1 MRESLHDQFLNLT
14 QTFIEF
20 LPNLF
25 GGILLLLIGWFLG
38 WLVKRMLIQLSAIM
52 RLERFLLF
60 PRWRENLAKGDVRR
74 GVYHFIGNFGFAVIF
89 LIFLDHAFIVW
100 KLTLLS
106 DLLSKGIF
114 YLPKI
119 IVALFIFGIGWFLAM
134 WTAKSVMRAMIREHI
149 PRSSLISRFV
159 RGVLMLF
166 FAAMALVIL
175 DVAKEIVIIGFAVI
189 ILTLGAIAV
198 VLVAKGGKRF
208 IRRIEK
214 SWEEETAQDEKK
226 INKENQT
233 TKEG

>member
-14 QTFIEF
+14 DSFIEF
-20 LPNLF
+20 LPNLL

-38 WLVKRMLIQLSAIM
+38 WLVKRMLIQLSAIL

-60 PRWRENLAKGDVRR
+60 PRWREDLAKGDVRR
-74 GVYHFIGNFGFAVIF
+74 GVYHFIGNFGFVVIF
-89 LIFLDHAFIVW
+89 LIFLDHALIVW
-100 KLTLLS
+100 KLTILS

-119 IVALFIFGIGWFLAM
+119 IVALFIFGIGWLLAM
-134 WTAKSVMRAMIREHI
+134 WAARSVMRAMIRERI

-166 FAAMALVIL
+166 FSAMALVIL
-175 DVAKEIVIIGFAVI
+175 EVAKEVVIIGFAAI

-198 VLVAKGGKRF
+198 VLVAQGGKRF

-214 SWEEETAQDEKK
+214 SWEEEKDGGKRKDQ
-226 INKENQT
+226 
-233 TKEG
+233 